1 MADNTPP
8 PLPESEILC
17 EIESLNLD
25 YGRGV
30 RDLDGFPELELGRAY
45 AQNKLLEN
53 LPRKQQPAAIKEYE
67 KRILAELKDK
77 IAQAIGLYLTA
88 PEIAEEVKQK
98 HNIGEYKSR
107 LAGLLEGW
115 AVAARELTAIAERTY
130 RRDSKAWETTEHY
143 FYGDSAQG
151 NRITKLRRFHLFKKL
166 YRLFQRYTFLQR
178 TAITRNIVRIFIA
191 VGIEKPPFNKAFQK
205 WEKYHTRRR
214 KQTLV

>member
-1 MADNTPP
+1 M
-8 PLPESEILC
+8 
-17 EIESLNLD
+17 
-25 YGRGV
+25 
-30 RDLDGFPELELGRAY
+30 
-45 AQNKLLEN
+45 
-53 LPRKQQPAAIKEYE
+53 
-67 KRILAELKDK
+67 AELKDK

-115 AVAARELTAIAERTY
+115 AVADRELTAIAKRTY
-130 RRDSKAWETTEHY
+130 RRDSKAWETHDVSSTGHY
-143 FYGDSAQG
+143 FYGASAQG
-151 NRITKLRRFHLFKKL
+151 NRITKRRFHLFKKL